1 MIKTFYHGLL
11 SSNVYVVYDSG
22 EAMIVDAGASLPAIK
37 EFTTANA
44 LKVKY
49 IVLTHGH
56 YDHVNYI
63 GDYAR
68 AFEGATVI
76 CHEDEV
82 ATLCDSEANVSV
94 LFGAECVYN
103 HDYTTVREGDTLS
116 VGTLNFKIMHTPGHT
131 PGGICLY
138 EEKVGVLFTGDTL
151 FHQGYGRT
159 DFKGGDWHLLVKSLK
174 RLLALDGETRFFS
187 GHGDSAKIKDE

>member
-1 MIKTFYHGLL
+1 MIKKFDNGLL
-11 SSNVYVVYDSG
+11 SSNVYLVYSKNQG
-22 EAMIVDAGASLPAIK
+22 MIVDCGALVDPVSKFAK
-37 EFTTANA
+37 ENNIE
-44 LKVKY
+44 VKY

-68 AFEGATVI
+68 AFDGATVI